1 MDYLQVII
9 FYWRSSL
16 EWKKSRNPK
25 PPLTH
30 CGSSQWSSSLT
41 SSFCLG
47 ASHSD
52 TPLRTSGTQCGV
64 MEADFG
70 RTPSSSPAPHY
81 QNAASL
87 GLLASAPYLQ
97 VERMTWTGRMEVR
110 SVGSLKEW
118 VRERFQGFYL
128 LYPGAENTTPLTP
141 PHHRSHIGTSG
152 PDSVSTLEDKSP
164 LSRRSCWKWLLCAHV
179 GR

>member
-1 MDYLQVII
+1 MTVDYLQVII
-9 FYWRSSL
+9 FYRRSSSL
-16 EWKKSRNPK
+16 EWKKSRNLK
-25 PPLTH
+25 PPLTR

-41 SSFCLG
+41 SSPCLG

-52 TPLRTSGTQCGV
+52 TPLRTSGTPCGV

-81 QNAASL
+81 QNAPSL

-97 VERMTWTGRMEVR
+97 GERMTWTGKMEVR
-110 SVGSLKEW
+110 SVGSLEEW

-128 LYPGAENTTPLTP
+128 LYPGAENTTPLIP
-141 PHHRSHIGTSG
+141 PHYRSHIGTSG
-152 PDSVSTLEDKSP
+152 PDSVSTLEGKSP
-164 LSRRSCWKWLLCAHV
+164 LSHRSCWK
-179 GR
+179 